1 MFPGVSRYL
10 YLLNILALQ
19 MLWLLYG
26 LCHHVIGEE
35 CNGRTMRN
43 TEYDFE
49 RLDEALRLTP
59 SLSSEAFQ
67 QVIKHCTRLSS
78 LRQAGKAT
86 KLDRLIEAGAWTDAA
101 IALIEFE
108 LPYWSV
114 RRIVCED
121 GEWLCSLSRQPN
133 LPILLDEP
141 AEGSH
146 PVLALAILR
155 AFVGA
160 RSRSVVTRKLIAS
173 VPQVRPTP
181 AFVFCCDNLA

>member
-1 MFPGVSRYL
+1 
-10 YLLNILALQ
+10 
-19 MLWLLYG
+19 
-26 LCHHVIGEE
+26 
-35 CNGRTMRN
+35 MRN
-43 TEYDFE
+43 TEHDFE

-59 SLSSEAFQ
+59 SLSAEAFGH
-67 QVIKHCTRLSS
+67 VIEHCTRLSS

-86 KLDRLIEAGAWTDAA
+86 KLARLIEAGAWTDAA

-108 LPYWSV
+108 LPHWSV

-133 LPILLDEP
+133 LPIFLDEC

-181 AFVFCCDNLA
+181 AFVFCCDNFT

>member
-1 MFPGVSRYL
+1 
-10 YLLNILALQ
+10 
-19 MLWLLYG
+19 
-26 LCHHVIGEE
+26 
-35 CNGRTMRN
+35 MRN
-43 TEYDFE
+43 TEHDFE

-59 SLSSEAFQ
+59 SLSAEAFGH
-67 QVIKHCTRLSS
+67 VIEHCTRLSS
-78 LRQAGKAT
+78 LRRAGKAT
-86 KLDRLIEAGAWTDAA
+86 KLDDLIEAGAWTDAA

-108 LPYWSV
+108 LPNWSV

-133 LPILLDEP
+133 LPIFLDEC

-146 PVLALAILR
+146 PVLALVLR

-181 AFVFCCDNLA
+181 AFVFCCDNFT